1 MEEKWKLVQF
11 SIIFSL
17 LNKGQPMIN
26 YEDFLPFFT
35 IIETSIYPPPPPQM
49 VWWG

>member
-17 LNKGQPMIN
+17 LSKGKPMID
-26 YEDFLPFFT
+26 YEDFLPFFFT
-35 IIETSIYPPPPPQM
+35 IIETSIYHQKTL